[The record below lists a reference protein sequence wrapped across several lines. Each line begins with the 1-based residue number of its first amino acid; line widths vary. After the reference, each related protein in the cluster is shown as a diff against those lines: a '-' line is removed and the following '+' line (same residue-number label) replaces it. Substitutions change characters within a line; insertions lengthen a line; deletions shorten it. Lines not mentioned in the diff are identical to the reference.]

1 MPSEFVAVADSDP
14 RRMIIAVGD
23 ILVLGSSLVE
33 KESENKHRA
42 SSVTPPSQASQFN
55 QTWIGS
61 DSNTEKML
69 SQKHGPCAGP
79 GR

>member
-23 ILVLGSSLVE
+23 ILFLGSSLVE

-42 SSVTPPSQASQFN
+42 SSVTPQPQASQFN
-55 QTWIGS
+55 QTWIGGDS
-61 DSNTEKML
+61 DTEKML